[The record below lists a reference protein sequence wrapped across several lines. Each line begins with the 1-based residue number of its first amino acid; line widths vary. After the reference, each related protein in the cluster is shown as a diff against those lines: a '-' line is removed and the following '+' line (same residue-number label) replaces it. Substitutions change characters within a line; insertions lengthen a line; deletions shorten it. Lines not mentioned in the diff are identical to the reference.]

1 MTATASQAYLNARVS
16 IMSAR
21 LFTPAV
27 IASLA
32 QQSLNELATS
42 FGLAALLDEQLP
54 SRAKSRAVE
63 QAFIRTLLSELTILV
78 RPMAAKERA
87 LVLSWG
93 RKYALFNLKSFIR
106 SKLYDLDQSEVGE
119 DLYELPPNVQLP
131 QQALFGAE
139 DVLEL
144 LRQLE
149 QGPYSLIARQAR
161 EVYEQKRE
169 PFALEATI
177 DQRYYME
184 LAHRAVQFD
193 GESLRAL
200 QDLVGAILDQINLMW
215 LLRFRFSYQLSP
227 SETFYRL
234 LPSFRLLNRDRLL
247 TLVNLNN
254 AEQVME
260 ALPPPLDTLVAGS
273 TTLIEIQRRM
283 GHHMAGQALRIL
295 HVSRCGVARALAYL
309 VLREIDFST
318 LFALIQGRLLNLPRD
333 LVEIAVELTGKAA
346 LSPAWPPRPEPL
358 RDAGLDRRC

>member
-1 MTATASQAYLNARVS
+1 MTATANQAYLNTRVS
-16 IMSAR
+16 IMSTR
-21 LFTPAV
+21 LFTPAD

-32 QQSLNELATS
+32 QQGLDELAAS
-42 FGLAALLDEQLP
+42 FGLAALLNAQLT

-63 QAFIRTLLSELTILV
+63 QALIHTLLSELTILV

-87 LVLSWG
+87 LVLTWG

-106 SKLYDLDQSEVGE
+106 SKLYELDQSEIAE
-119 DLYELPPNVQLP
+119 NLYELPPNVQLP

-139 DVLEL
+139 NVLEL

-177 DQRYYME
+177 DQRYYVE
-184 LAHRAVQFD
+184 VAHQVMQFE
-193 GESLRAL
+193 GESLCAL
-200 QDLVGAILDQINLMW
+200 QRLVGAILDRVNLMW

-254 AEQVME
+254 AEEVME
-260 ALPPPLDTLVAGS
+260 ALPPPLNTLLAGS
-273 TTLIEIQRRM
+273 TNLVEIQQKIGR
-283 GHHMAGQALRIL
+283 HMAGQALRIL
-295 HVSRCGVARALAYL
+295 HHSRCGVARALAYL
-309 VLREIDFST
+309 VLREIDLST
-318 LFALIQGRLLNLPRD
+318 LFALTQGRLLDLPRD
-333 LVEIAVELTGKAA
+333 LVEIAVALTEASCPFGGLAA
-346 LSPAWPPRPEPL
+346 A
-358 RDAGLDRRC
+358 A